1 MPRQIRKRI
10 TIQDIAREAEVDKSV
25 VSQVVNGRSCVH
37 ASAEKIKLVRALIE
51 RYDYIPLGA
60 ARSLATRRN
69 RQLAFLLSNVTEGL
83 FANPAFGQMFS
94 GVVQA
99 CQERGYLCQADFCD
113 FLAAKEIVLPET
125 LRRRNIDGCILT
137 GHISQAAFRK
147 IAQLEIPAVVLG
159 GEYVQDKM
167 PSVSWVSRDEYVRLL
182 DIITSLGHRSI
193 WFEGSNY
200 PTKLSDQ
207 PAVKD
212 HRLRFKQLPLQDN
225 NEILT
230 GEYWARHFNQ
240 LPSAQR
246 PSLVYG
252 CDQFCCSFLSALAQ
266 AGIYCP
272 KDVSVLCSSETEMAR
287 CFNPPM
293 TTFSQN
299 YFDMGCRG
307 GAFLIE
313 ILEKGISLKESLS
326 MSPNYATKGYFTER
340 ASLRNISQ

>member
-1 MPRQIRKRI
+1 MAEQRRKRI
-10 TIQDIAREAEVDKSV
+10 TIQDIAREAEVDKAV
-25 VSQVVNGRSCVH
+25 VSQVVNGRSCIH
-37 ASAEKIKLVRALIE
+37 ASVEKIKVVRSLINH
-51 RYDYIPLGA
+51 YDYTPLGS

-69 RQLAFLLSNVTEGL
+69 HQLAFLLSNVTEGL

-94 GVVQA
+94 GVVHA
-99 CQERGYLCQADFCD
+99 CKERGYLCQADFCD

-147 IAQLEIPAVVLG
+147 IAQLEIPAVVLA
-159 GEYVQDKM
+159 GEYIQDKM

-182 DIITSLGHRSI
+182 DIITSFGHRSI
-193 WFEGSNY
+193 WLEGSNY
-200 PTKLSDQ
+200 PTKLANH
-207 PAVKD
+207 PAVKEKS
-212 HRLRFKQLPLQDN
+212 LQFKQLSLREN

-230 GEYWARHFNQ
+230 GEYWARHY
-240 LPSAQR
+240 LKISPAQR

-266 AGIYCP
+266 AGIHCP
-272 KDVSVLCSSETEMAR
+272 NDVSVLCSSETEMAR
-287 CFNPPM
+287 CFNPPL

-313 ILEKGISLKESLS
+313 ILEKGISLNESLH

-340 ASLRNISQ
+340 ASLRHLSH